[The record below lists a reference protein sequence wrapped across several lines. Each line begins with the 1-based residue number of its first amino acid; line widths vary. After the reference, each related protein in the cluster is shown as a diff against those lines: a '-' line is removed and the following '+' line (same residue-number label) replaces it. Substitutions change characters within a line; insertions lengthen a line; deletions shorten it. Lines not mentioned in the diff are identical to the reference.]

1 MSIVVKFRILH
12 QNIKGVFMSAL
23 EKLIGKIDA
32 LCQKIEDQKQTIKEL
47 EMQNEILQESL
58 TKKEVELSDLL
69 ARQSSEDSKLEAL
82 FSRVEG
88 ALER

>member
-1 MSIVVKFRILH
+1 
-12 QNIKGVFMSAL
+12 MSAL

-47 EMQNEILQESL
+47 EMQNELLQETL
-58 TKKEVELSDLL
+58 EKKEVELSDLL

>member
-1 MSIVVKFRILH
+1 
-12 QNIKGVFMSAL
+12 MSAL
-23 EKLIGKIDA
+23 EKLISKIDA

-47 EMQNEILQESL
+47 EIQNELLEATL
-58 TKKEVELSDLL
+58 RKKEVELSDLL

>member
-1 MSIVVKFRILH
+1 MVEFRILH

>member
-1 MSIVVKFRILH
+1 
-12 QNIKGVFMSAL
+12 MSAL
-23 EKLIGKIDA
+23 EKLISKIDA

-47 EMQNEILQESL
+47 EIQNELLEETL
-58 TKKEVELSDLL
+58 RKKEVELSDLL

>member
-1 MSIVVKFRILH
+1 MELMSEINKIINSEKF
-12 QNIKGVFMSAL
+12 QGL
-23 EKLIGKIDA
+23 EDA
-32 LCQKIEDQKQTIKEL
+32 QKQTIKEL

>member
-1 MSIVVKFRILH
+1 MSV
-12 QNIKGVFMSAL
+12 L
-23 EKLIGKIDA
+23 EKLIEKIDA
-32 LCQKIEDQKQTIKEL
+32 LCQKIEHQKQTIKEL

>member
-1 MSIVVKFRILH
+1 
-12 QNIKGVFMSAL
+12 MSAL

-32 LCQKIEDQKQTIKEL
+32 LCQKIEDQKQTINEL
-47 EMQNEILQESL
+47 EMQNEILQETL